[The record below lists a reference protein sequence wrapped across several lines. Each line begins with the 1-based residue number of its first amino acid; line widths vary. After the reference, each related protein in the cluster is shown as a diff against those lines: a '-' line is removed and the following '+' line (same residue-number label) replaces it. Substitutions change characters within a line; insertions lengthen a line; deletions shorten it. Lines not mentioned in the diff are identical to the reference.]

1 MKPRQ
6 NASIY
11 SANLKN
17 YFKLAE
23 TRKSIFLDLFGI
35 FKICEWAYTYER
47 MKYPPTKISALT

>member
-1 MKPRQ
+1 MPCQ

-11 SANLKN
+11 SANLKI

-35 FKICEWAYTYER
+35 FKICKWKYTYER
-47 MKYPPTKISALT
+47 MEYLLIFTWNAYK